1 MQYGLRIAE
10 SRLSPAPALHPGR
23 LAAENKLWVRAPGNR
38 SASTDPNVL
47 NLFAFKARPAR
58 QSPDPDRQED
68 RNRGGW
74 PQDDA
79 GGTQA

>member
-1 MQYGLRIAE
+1 MAE
-10 SRLSPAPALHPGR
+10 PRLKPAPALDPGLYR
-23 LAAENKLWVRAPGNR
+23 AEKELWVRAPGHRPAPADSN
-38 SASTDPNVL
+38 AL

-74 PQDDA
+74 PQDFA
-79 GGTQA
+79 GGAQA